1 MADSFV
7 IISGGIKNGDNKK
20 LTGNKS
26 SPFLVFDSVPT
37 QNINLTCRPSQYAVE
52 GGDSISDNVATNN
65 DNFSMTGIVSN
76 SYVEYHQNNQFQYS
90 GKRTQIAVDLLRKI
104 KEAREPLTIA
114 TEFEVW
120 DNCILT
126 GVSYSLTAQ
135 TVEAIPFELT
145 FEKLRIVSPKYVT
158 LSIKDI
164 RDSKADGNSTSTS
177 SSAKGGDAKK
187 DAQSTTDGGSSNAK
201 KSYVEQLNQSR
212 QDNKQWTLPSGPWNP
227 NLK

>member
-1 MADSFV
+1 MASSFV
-7 IISGGIKNGDNKK
+7 IVSGGIKNGDNKK
-20 LTGNKS
+20 LMGNKS
-26 SPFLVFDSVPT
+26 SPFLVFDTVPN
-37 QNINLTCRPSQYAVE
+37 QNIALSCKPSQYAVE

-65 DNFSMTGIVSN
+65 DVFTLTGIVSN
-76 SYVEYHQNNQFQYS
+76 SYVEYYQNNQFQYS

-104 KEAREPLTIA
+104 KEAREFVTVA

-135 TVEAIPFELT
+135 TAEAIPFELS
-145 FEKLRIVSPKYVT
+145 FERLRVVSPKYVT

-164 RDSKADGNSTSTS
+164 RDSKAESSGG

-187 DAQSTTDGGSSNAK
+187 DAQPTTDGGSSNAK
-201 KSYVEQLNQSR
+201 KLTYVEQLNQSR
-212 QDNKQWTLPSGPWNP
+212 QDNKQWIFGSAPST
-227 NLK
+227 K

>member
-37 QNINLTCRPSQYAVE
+37 QSINLTCKPSQYAVE

-65 DNFSMTGIVSN
+65 DNFSMTGIISN
-76 SYVEYHQNNQFQYS
+76 SYVEYIQNNQFQYS

-104 KEAREPLTIA
+104 KEAREPITIA

-126 GVSYSLTAQ
+126 SVSYNLTAQ
-135 TVEAIPFELT
+135 TAEAIPFELT

-164 RDSKADGNSTSTS
+164 RGSTSS
-177 SSAKGGDAKK
+177 SASSAKGGDANK
-187 DAQSTTDGGSSNAK
+187 DAQSTADGGSSNAK

-212 QDNKQWTLPSGPWNP
+212 QDNKQWTLPDGPWNP
-227 NLK
+227 NLN

>member
-52 GGDSISDNVATNN
+52 GGDTISDNVAINN

-76 SYVEYHQNNQFQYS
+76 SYVEYYQNNQFQYS

-135 TVEAIPFELT
+135 TAEAIPFELT
-145 FEKLRIVSPKYVT
+145 FEKLRVVSPKYVT

-164 RDSKADGNSTSTS
+164 RDSKA
-177 SSAKGGDAKK
+177 SAKGGDAKK
-187 DAQSTTDGGSSNAK
+187 DAQPTTNGGSSNAK
-201 KSYVEQLNQSR
+201 KGYVEQLNQSR
-212 QDNKQWTLPSGPWNP
+212 QDNKQWQLPNGPWNP

>member
-1 MADSFV
+1 MASSFV
-7 IISGGIKNGDNKK
+7 IVSGGIKNGDNKK
-20 LTGNKS
+20 LMGNKS
-26 SPFLVFDSVPT
+26 SPFLVFDAVPN
-37 QNINLTCRPSQYAVE
+37 QNIALSCKPSQYAVE
-52 GGDSISDNVATNN
+52 GGDTISDNVATNN
-65 DNFSMTGIVSN
+65 DVFTLTGVVSN
-76 SYVEYHQNNQFQYS
+76 SYVEYYQNNQFQYS

-104 KEAREPLTIA
+104 KEAREFVTVA

-135 TVEAIPFELT
+135 TAEAIPFELS
-145 FEKLRIVSPKYVT
+145 FERLRVVSPKYVT

-164 RDSKADGNSTSTS
+164 RDSKADGASTS

-187 DAQSTTDGGSSNAK
+187 DAQPTTDGGSSNAK
-201 KSYVEQLNQSR
+201 KKGYTETLNQAMKDSGGKTF
-212 QDNKQWTLPSGPWNP
+212 NLLPLPP

>member
-76 SYVEYHQNNQFQYS
+76 SYVEYYQNNQFQYS

-135 TVEAIPFELT
+135 TAEAIPFELT
-145 FEKLRIVSPKYVT
+145 FEKSRIVSPKYVT

-164 RDSKADGNSTSTS
+164 RDSKADGTGTS

-187 DAQSTTDGGSSNAK
+187 DAQPTTDGGSSNAK
-201 KSYVEQLNQSR
+201 KKGYTETLNQAMKDSGSNTF
-212 QDNKQWTLPSGPWNP
+212 DFLPLPP